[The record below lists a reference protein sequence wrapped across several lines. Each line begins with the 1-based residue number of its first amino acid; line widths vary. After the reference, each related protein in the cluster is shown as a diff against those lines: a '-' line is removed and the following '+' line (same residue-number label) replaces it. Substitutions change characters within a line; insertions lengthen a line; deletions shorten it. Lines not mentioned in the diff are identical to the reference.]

1 MRDFLA
7 GFERELRSP
16 APLPE
21 RLALAIAALAYPAL
35 EMDEALAA
43 LDAMAELMGRR
54 LAGVAPGRER
64 ANAFM
69 EVFTVELGFAGN
81 REQYHDADNSYL
93 NRVLETRSGLPILLS
108 LVCAAIGRRLAPHFG
123 WTVDGVGFPGHF
135 MARLHDGGGIWLLDP
150 FYGQVV
156 AVDEAADYLSRLFGT
171 PVALPAEVY
180 RPVPPAAWAQRILN
194 NLRSVYLGLE
204 NYGMGARVVQFMLA
218 INGANPPLWRE
229 LAILHQ
235 REDRWDAA
243 IYALRR
249 YFFLRGQYSLLWG
262 TEEARSQ
269 LLGMV
274 SQEDRQLYALHQK
287 LQDILV
293 HVN

>member
-1 MRDFLA
+1 MHQFVA

-16 APLPE
+16 TPQPE
-21 RLALAIAALAYPAL
+21 RLALAIAAMAYPGL
-35 EMDEALAA
+35 DMDASLAA
-43 LDAMAELMGRR
+43 LDRMADLMGRR

-64 ANAFM
+64 AGGFM
-69 EVFTVELGFAGN
+69 EVFTAELGFTGN

-93 NRVLETRSGLPILLS
+93 NRVLELRTGLPILLS
-108 LVCAAIGRRLAPHFG
+108 LVCEAVGRRLAPQFG
-123 WTVDGVGFPGHF
+123 WTLDGVGFPGHF
-135 MARLHDGGGIWLLDP
+135 MARLHDGGAIWLLDP

-156 AVDEAADYLSRLFGT
+156 AVDEAAEYLSRLFGT

-180 RPVPPAAWAQRILN
+180 RPVPPRAWAQRILN
-194 NLRSVYLGLE
+194 NLRGVYLGLE
-204 NYGMGARVVQFMLA
+204 NYGMGARVVQLMLA
-218 INGANPPLWRE
+218 ISPANPPLWRE

-243 IYALRR
+243 VYALRR

-269 LLGMV
+269 LLGMI

-287 LQDILV
+287 LQEILV